1 MSDTARRHEVLLRA
15 IDLVIAQKRASRGPD
30 VERELDVLRSLRA
43 QAVRDYEAE
52 RKGRSARR

>member
-1 MSDTARRHEVLLRA
+1 VLLRA
-15 IDLVIAQKRASRGPD
+15 IDLVIAQKRASGGPD

-43 QAVRDYEAE
+43 QAVRDHEAE